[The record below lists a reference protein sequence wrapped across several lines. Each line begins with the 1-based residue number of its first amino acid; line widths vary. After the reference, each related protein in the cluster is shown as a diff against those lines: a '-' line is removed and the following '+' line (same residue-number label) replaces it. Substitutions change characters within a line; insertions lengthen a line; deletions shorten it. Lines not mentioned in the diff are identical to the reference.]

1 MCYLLFTVYHTV
13 ASVQSCSRSLGG
25 GGGGCWYLLT
35 NVGIAYVALTH
46 PFVSPKVIPPYM

>member
-25 GGGGCWYLLT
+25 GGLLVFIDKRRYSVCGT
-35 NVGIAYVALTH
+35 YTPIRE
-46 PFVSPKVIPPYM
+46 S

>member
-13 ASVQSCSRSLGG
+13 ASVQSCSRSL